1 MFLTAEV
8 LLVAVAIVG
17 CNDAE
22 IASSEAAA
30 PAESPAPEPAETA
43 LDLPSEVSFNEH
55 VAPIVYE
62 NCTVCHRADGSAPF
76 SLLTYEDVRARA
88 RRISEVTGSRF
99 MPPWQPEPGWGQF
112 RGERRLS
119 DREIALIRRW
129 LDDGTPEGDPADLP
143 PLPAVTEGWQLGPP
157 DLVVDMPE
165 VYTLPADGIDV
176 FRNFVIPVPIDER
189 KYVKSIDMRPGTP
202 GIVHHAS
209 MAVDESRTS
218 RRLDEDD
225 PGPGYF
231 NGMEFSEAHS
241 PDGHFL
247 AWTPGKVPFQGSEDM
262 SWRLDR
268 GTDLVLQL
276 HMLPSGKPE
285 PLRASVGLYFSATP
299 PTRAALML
307 RLGSK
312 TMDIPV
318 GEKEYVIED
327 EYRLPV
333 DVDVLS
339 VYPHAHYLAKDMRA
353 VAVLPDGSERR
364 LLWISDWDFNWQDEY
379 RYATPVSLPSGS
391 ILRMR
396 YTYDNSP
403 DNPRN
408 PNQPPRR
415 VRFGPLSSDEMG
427 DLWLQ
432 VMPRSGRARAT
443 LAADFGRK
451 EAAANLAAAR
461 FAAQVDPEDAEAQYN
476 LGTALQG
483 QDRHEE
489 AIGHLREALR
499 LNPDHAASHFN
510 LGLALVTLGEP
521 EDAMN
526 HYREALSIRPDY
538 VEARVNLG
546 VTLGSAGR
554 VGEAIIEFNSALRT
568 QPTNAEAHNNLG
580 VALISIGR
588 VELAVEHFE
597 QTLRTDPDHAE
608 ANNNL
613 GLVLLSTGS
622 FDEAAMHFRQAL
634 RVMPDY
640 AEAHK
645 NLGAALGSLGR
656 LAEAADAFGDAVRVR
671 PDDAD
676 AHNNLGAA
684 LEGLGQLDA
693 AIASYRRALE
703 LRPDYESA
711 QRNLERALTKRD
723 SPPAHVRS

>member
-1 MFLTAEV
+1 MLA
-8 LLVAVAIVG
+8 AVALIG
-17 CNDAE
+17 CTETGTGLLADTRAE
-22 IASSEAAA
+22 EPTSSASASTEAARD
-30 PAESPAPEPAETA
+30 E
-43 LDLPSEVSFNEH
+43 PSEVSFNEH
-55 VAPIVYE
+55 IAPILFE
-62 NCTVCHRADGSAPF
+62 NCTACHRPAGSAPF

-88 RRISEVTGSRF
+88 RRVSEVTGSRF

-119 DREIALIRRW
+119 DREIALIGRW
-129 LDDGTPEGDPADLP
+129 LEDGAPEGDPADLP
-143 PLPAVTEGWQLGPP
+143 ALPAVTEGWQLGPP
-157 DLVVDMPE
+157 DLVVEMQD
-165 VYTLPADGIDV
+165 VFTLPADGMDV
-176 FRNFVIPVPIDER
+176 FRNFVVPVPIEER

-202 GIVHHAS
+202 RIVHHAS
-209 MAVDESRTS
+209 IAIDESRTS

-247 AWTPGKVPFQGSEDM
+247 AWTPGKVPFEGSEDM

-285 PLRASVGLYFSATP
+285 PLRASVGLYFSETP

-312 TMDIPV
+312 TMDIEA
-318 GEKEYVIED
+318 GEKGYVIED

-333 DVDVLS
+333 AVDVLS

-379 RYATPVSLPSGS
+379 RYATPVSLPRGS

-396 YTYDNSP
+396 YTYDNSA

-408 PNQPPRR
+408 PNHPPRR

-432 VMPRSGRARAT
+432 VVPRSGRARAT

-461 FAAQVDPEDAEAQYN
+461 FAAQIDPEDAEAQHN

-483 QDRHEE
+483 VERHDE
-489 AIGHLREALR
+489 AIGYLSEALR
-499 LNPDHAASHFN
+499 LDPDHAASHYN

-521 EDAMN
+521 EDALS
-526 HYREALSIRPDY
+526 HYRDALSIKPDY
-538 VEARVNLG
+538 VKARVNLG
-546 VTLGSAGR
+546 VALGSLGR
-554 VGEAIIEFNSALRT
+554 VGEAIIEFNSALRAR
-568 QPTNAEAHNNLG
+568 PTDAEAHNNLG

-588 VELAVEHFE
+588 VNLAVEHF
-597 QTLRTDPDHAE
+597 QQALRTNPDHAE
-608 ANNNL
+608 GNNNI
-613 GLVLLSTGS
+613 GLVLLRTGS
-622 FDEAAMHFRQAL
+622 FEDAATHFRQAL
-634 RVMPDY
+634 QAEPDY
-640 AEAHK
+640 AE
-645 NLGAALGSLGR
+645 
-656 LAEAADAFGDAVRVR
+656 
-671 PDDAD
+671 

-684 LEGLGQLDA
+684 LEALAQLDA
-693 AIASYRRALE
+693 AISSYRRALQ
-703 LRPDYESA
+703 LRPDYKEA
-711 QRNLERALTKRD
+711 QLNLERALAKRAI
-723 SPPAHVRS
+723 PRPQY